1 MHSKQS
7 SLPQGIV
14 LKDVD
19 KKFFENLLLER
30 KKQIQKNISETE
42 LEKISLAANELNDE
56 ADYAAADIDNII
68 DDAIISQQGKE
79 LLEIEQALEKIKTD
93 NYGICEMCE
102 DSIGFSRLKVKPFA
116 KYCITCRTI
125 VEKSQKNQK

>member
-1 MHSKQS
+1 
-7 SLPQGIV
+7 

-19 KKFFENLLLER
+19 KKFFEEMLLDR

-42 LEKISLAANELNDE
+42 LEKVSMAANDLNDE
-56 ADYAAADIDNII
+56 ADFASADIDNII

-79 LLEIEQALEKIKTD
+79 LLEIEQALEKIKSGD
-93 NYGICEMCE
+93 YGTCEMCE
-102 DSIGFSRLKVKPFA
+102 ESIGFSRLKVKPFA

-125 VEKSQKNQK
+125 VEKSEKNRKQKR

>member
-1 MHSKQS
+1 
-7 SLPQGIV
+7 
-14 LKDVD
+14 LKDID

-42 LEKISLAANELNDE
+42 LEKISLATNELNDE

-68 DDAIISQQGKE
+68 DDAIISQQAKE
-79 LLEIEQALEKIKTD
+79 LLEIEQALEKIK
-93 NYGICEMCE
+93 NGSYGICEMCE
-102 DSIGFSRLKVKPFA
+102 EAIGYSRLKVKPFA

-125 VEKSQKNQK
+125 IEKSQKNEK